1 MIRVNVDMSLD
12 YLDYS
17 DVNLDYDDL
26 TEMIKTSI
34 SESESEDEIASNITE
49 YVKYNYDISGTKNG
63 DVDISVDDIM
73 DAASSEDILEII
85 DWLVDAEYINETNL
99 ITSHDSSYLEMEWLS
114 LISKLSELR
123 LRISNEDEET
133 IKKIINKY

>member
-1 MIRVNVDMSLD
+1 MSLD

-49 YVKYNYDISGTKNG
+49 YVKYNYDISGSKNG

-73 DAASSEDILEII
+73 GAASSEDILEII
-85 DWLVDAEYINETNL
+85 DWLKEAEYLNDLNL
-99 ITSHDSSYLEMEWLS
+99 TLDHTSSYLEVEWLS
-114 LISKLSELR
+114 LVNKLSELR
-123 LRISNEDEET
+123 LRISNEDEE
-133 IKKIINKY
+133 ILKKIINKY